1 LQQSKT
7 GKSMVFGF
15 GKKGEPAPVAEEIDA
30 SPSVPPPPP
39 VVVEEKKE
47 MTMKIEDEVDIDP
60 NRLQLEEQVQD
71 RDAMIST
78 IEKARQEKANEL
90 DDIEKQLADE
100 KLTQMKEAL
109 VHKIESERIKR
120 QTDNAAERL
129 KALETD
135 MQDKAAIHEYANLIK
150 GVAPKGGVD
159 AQYVQKLHSQLQKA
173 VKKMEATN
181 DQMKELEKQS
191 AESVDGL
198 TREIAQLVEARCRTE
213 LELRKQMSVL
223 QEQKRDMQLDYET
236 RIRENLK
243 TLQALRAKAV
253 NQATI
258 EELDAEL
265 EDSEAKLEE
274 LQRIHEKQMN
284 TIETLQAALAEEGGM

>member
-1 LQQSKT
+1 
-7 GKSMVFGF
+7 MVFGF
-15 GKKGEPAPVAEEIDA
+15 GKKEEPAAPAAPEQIDA
-30 SPSVPPPPP
+30 SAATIPQPPPAAP
-39 VVVEEKKE
+39 VVDDKKE
-47 MTMKIEDEVDIDP
+47 VTMKIEDEVDIDP
-60 NRLQLEEQVQD
+60 TRLQLEEQVQD

-78 IEKARQEKANEL
+78 IEKARLEKSNEL
-90 DDIEKQLADE
+90 KEIENQLADE
-100 KLTQMKEAL
+100 KLTQMKEGL

-181 DQMKELEKQS
+181 EQMKDLEKQS
-191 AESVDGL
+191 VETVDGL

-253 NQATI
+253 NQTTV
-258 EELDAEL
+258 EELEAEL

-284 TIETLQAALAEEGGM
+284 TIETLQAALAQEGGI